1 METILHIL
9 KVIVIIVAAFFALTF
24 TVYMFNLDMKLTSS
38 LEPWLD
44 KIYDKRQRDR
54 KI

>member
-24 TVYMFNLDMKLTSS
+24 TVYMFNLDMKLTSA

-44 KIYDKRQRDR
+44 KIYDKRERNR
-54 KI
+54 KL